1 MKHSIEPEQ
10 LALHIVSNLS
20 NDDLMTYVLEDLTE
34 YYSDLQHDDCY
45 EYEAEVNRFY
55 DSYEPTPRD

>member
-10 LALHIVSNLS
+10 LAARIVSMFS
-20 NDDLMTYVLEDLTE
+20 TEDLMTYVLEDLTE
-34 YYSDLQHDDCY
+34 YYSDLQHDDHY

-55 DSYEPTPRD
+55 DSYEPTPR